1 MQNLF
6 GITDLNG
13 NLRYFNIRIPEEGIK
28 RSFSVADS
36 DKAGRVLTGRMMRD
50 IIGTFYNYTID
61 IDTNKLSKQEYD
73 EFYEIISAPV
83 DYHKI
88 KLPYAQSMLE
98 FDAYVTD
105 GEDVLKVSNTS
116 GNIWTGLSLN
126 FVAMEPLRT
135 PQGDI

>member
-13 NLRYFNIRIPEEGIK
+13 NMKYFNVRIPEEGIK

-50 IIGTFYNYTID
+50 IIGTFYNYTIT
-61 IDTNKLSKQEYD
+61 IDTNNLSKNEYD

-88 KLPYAQSMLE
+88 IVPYAQTRLE
-98 FDAYVTD
+98 FDAYITE
-105 GEDVLKVSNTS
+105 GEDTLKVSNST
-116 GNIWTGLSLN
+116 GNTWTGLSLN
-126 FVAMEPLRT
+126 FIAMEPLRIPT
-135 PQGDI
+135 GV

>member
-6 GITDLNG
+6 SIDG
-13 NLRYFNIRIPEEGIK
+13 RFFNIRIPEEGIK

-61 IDTNKLSKQEYD
+61 IDTNKLSKSEYD
-73 EFYEIISAPV
+73 EFYEIISDPV

-88 KLPYAQSMLE
+88 KLPYAQSLLE
-98 FDAYVTD
+98 FDAYVTE
-105 GEDVLKVSNTS
+105 GEDILKISNST

-126 FVAMEPLRT
+126 FIAMEPLKT
-135 PQGDI
+135 PQGVI

>member
-6 GITDLNG
+6 SIDDK
-13 NLRYFNIRIPEEGIK
+13 YFNVRIPEEGIK

-61 IDTNKLSKQEYD
+61 IDTNKLSKSEYD

-88 KLPYAQSMLE
+88 KVPYAQSFLE
-98 FDAYVTD
+98 FDAYITEGQD
-105 GEDVLKVSNTS
+105 TLKISNS
-116 GNIWTGLSLN
+116 NGNIWTGLSLN
-126 FVAMEPLRT
+126 FVAMEPKRL
-135 PQGDI
+135 PEGSI